1 MSVTLRILAS
11 ASLIALGGCATVI
24 KGTTQDIAVET
35 NPPGASCTVS
45 RNGAQ
50 IAILS
55 ATPGKVQVSRDK
67 SPLMV
72 SCTKAPEA
80 ATPVNQTVESKFNG
94 ATFGNILAGGVI
106 GVVVDASTGANYTYP
121 EQVMV
126 SLATEPAPV
135 AAAPVAPT
143 ATSATAATPAAAA
156 IAATPVA
163 SVETAKPIFTS
174 SGTVTMKPVAD

>member
-1 MSVTLRILAS
+1 MSVTLRVFAS
-11 ASLIALGGCATVI
+11 VSLIALGGCATVI

-35 NPPGASCTVS
+35 NPPGASCIVS

-50 IAILS
+50 LAVLS

-80 ATPVNQTVESKFNG
+80 TTPVNQTVESKFNG

-121 EQVMV
+121 EQVLV

-135 AAAPVAPT
+135 AAVAP
-143 ATSATAATPAAAA
+143 AAVSAAAA
-156 IAATPVA
+156 PATPVA
-163 SVETAKPIFTS
+163 SAETAKPIITE
-174 SGTVTMKPVAD
+174 SGTITMKPVND

>member
-1 MSVTLRILAS
+1 MNIGLKLLAC
-11 ASLIALGGCATVI
+11 ASLVALGGCATVI

-35 NPPGASCTVS
+35 NPPGATCTVS

-50 IAILS
+50 IATLS

-67 SPLMV
+67 SPIMV
-72 SCTKAPEA
+72 SCAKAPELA
-80 ATPVNQTVESKFNG
+80 APVSQTVESKFNG

-126 SLATEPAPV
+126 SLTSEIAPV
-135 AAAPVAPT
+135 VAAPVVAPAAAPLV
-143 ATSATAATPAAAA
+143 ATAAASTQT
-156 IAATPVA
+156 ATA
-163 SVETAKPIFTS
+163 ETAKPIVTE
-174 SGTVTMKPVAD
+174 SGTITMKPVAD